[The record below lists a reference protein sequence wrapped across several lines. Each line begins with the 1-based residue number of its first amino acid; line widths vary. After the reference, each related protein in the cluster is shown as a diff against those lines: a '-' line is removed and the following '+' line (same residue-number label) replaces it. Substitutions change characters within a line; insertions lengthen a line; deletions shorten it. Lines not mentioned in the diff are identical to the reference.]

1 LLFVD
6 LDMSSRPVQFAH
18 FGVFTFDL
26 RQRVLTR
33 DGVIVPVAPKD
44 LEILRVLIENP
55 GQIVE
60 KKEIFDKVWPDTFI
74 EEANLSRH
82 VFNLRQIL
90 SMEGQR
96 RTIETVPKRGYRFVA
111 PVRVHR
117 DLTEPPATSVDSTV
131 GEDGKGEEVLHA
143 IAPSIGTRNG
153 RTLRATKGILQERG
167 WPLWVSLL
175 VVLLVAGTIIGF
187 VRAKALH
194 KLSIGVLPV
203 QNLTGDASKE
213 YICDGLTEELIAQ
226 LGTANPSEFGVVPRT
241 SSMAYKTSAKT
252 ARQIAK
258 ELDVDYLI
266 EGSLRE
272 SAGRFRF
279 TAQLIRFPE
288 QEHVW
293 TREFDRTPLDLI
305 GMEDEISQSLAKL
318 LTDLHSD
325 GGDKIARTVGR

>member
-1 LLFVD
+1 LLFAD
-6 LDMSSRPVQFAH
+6 LDMSSSPVQFAH
-18 FGVFTFDL
+18 FGVFAFDL

-33 DGVIVPVAPKD
+33 DGVVVPVAPKD
-44 LEILRVLIENP
+44 LEILRVLIETP

-60 KKEIFDKVWPDTFI
+60 KKEIFEKVWPDTFV

-82 VFNLRQIL
+82 VFSLRQIF
-90 SMEGQR
+90 SRDGQQ

-111 PVRVHR
+111 PVRLDR
-117 DLTEPPATSVDSTV
+117 GLIESSAAPLDSTAA
-131 GEDGKGEEVLHA
+131 EDRNGDEVLHA
-143 IAPSIGTRNG
+143 KAPSIGARNG
-153 RTLRATKGILQERG
+153 RTPRPAKGILHESG
-167 WPLWVSLL
+167 WPLWFPLLAVLL
-175 VVLLVAGTIIGF
+175 VVGTMISF

-194 KLSIGVLPV
+194 KLSIAVLPV

-226 LGTANPSEFGVVPRT
+226 LGTTNPSELGVVPRT

-266 EGSLRE
+266 EGSLRQ

-279 TAQLIRFPE
+279 TAQLFRFPE

-305 GMEDEISQSLAKL
+305 GMEDEIGQSVARLLA
-318 LTDLHSD
+318 DLHSD
-325 GGDKIARTVGR
+325 GGGKIARIAGR